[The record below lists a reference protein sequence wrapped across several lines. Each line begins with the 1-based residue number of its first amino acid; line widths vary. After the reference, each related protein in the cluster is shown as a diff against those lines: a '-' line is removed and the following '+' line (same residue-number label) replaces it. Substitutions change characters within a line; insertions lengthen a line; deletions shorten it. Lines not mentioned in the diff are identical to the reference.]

1 MQKGWGGAITGRW
14 SQGHE
19 GPRPQCLPKPLLCLP
34 SPWRLSGPLWWRHHA
49 PKSLMGA
56 LPPRRHLHLHTCSGL
71 PQLCPPAGPGDKP
84 GGMLFR
90 FPTRDL
96 PRPASDPQR
105 FARVPPRCLWPP
117 TPETQG
123 AQLHPLGQTPPQ
135 EASQSSRG
143 AQKPRGSITETPGY
157 APTHRAPAPTRGS
170 PRPPGP
176 LLPLLHSG
184 PPNTQGPP
192 RFCRFP

>member
-1 MQKGWGGAITGRW
+1 MQKGWGVGAITGRW

-84 GGMLFR
+84 GGMPFR

-105 FARVPPRCLWPP
+105 FARVPPRCLWHPPPRDPGSTAPPLGPNATTGSLSEQQRCTEAPGLHHRNLLATHPP
-117 TPETQG
+117 TE
-123 AQLHPLGQTPPQ
+123 L
-135 EASQSSRG
+135 R
-143 AQKPRGSITETPGY
+143 
-157 APTHRAPAPTRGS
+157 
-170 PRPPGP
+170 
-176 LLPLLHSG
+176 LLPEGLLDPQDPSSHSS
-184 PPNTQGPP
+184 TQAHPTP
-192 RFCRFP
+192 RAL